1 MKCLLV
7 LASLILTASLVGQ
20 VEHAPTV
27 AQCQADQRLWLSK
40 LLVDEKVKRDD
51 RLCCRRPEQS
61 GGLRTYRE
69 PSYRRYNYFVMTKEQ
84 LQITQNLKLV
94 ERDIELFQNDPQR
107 DQDYFDALL
116 ALRGK
121 LQRELKRLDN

>member
-1 MKCLLV
+1 
-7 LASLILTASLVGQ
+7 
-20 VEHAPTV
+20 
-27 AQCQADQRLWLSK
+27 
-40 LLVDEKVKRDD
+40 
-51 RLCCRRPEQS
+51 
-61 GGLRTYRE
+61 
-69 PSYRRYNYFVMTKEQ
+69 MTKEQ

-107 DQDYFDALL
+107 DQDYFNALL